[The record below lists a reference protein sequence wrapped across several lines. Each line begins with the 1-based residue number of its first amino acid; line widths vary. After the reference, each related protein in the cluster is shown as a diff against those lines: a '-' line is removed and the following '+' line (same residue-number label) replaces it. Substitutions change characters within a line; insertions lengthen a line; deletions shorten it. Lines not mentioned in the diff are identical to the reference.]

1 MLIDDSVGTAFRPPG
16 SHSDVTRA
24 RSYSPSDAAVPPLP
38 IADTIGFIIPP
49 VELVPLLNPKV
60 VVLPGIP
67 YDSGPLLL
75 SNCLLLSI
83 FISAVVRLTNADE
96 DDDDEDD
103 DDA

>member
-1 MLIDDSVGTAFRPPG
+1 MFIDDSVGTAFRPPG
-16 SHSDVTRA
+16 SQSDVTRA
-24 RSYSPSDAAVPPLP
+24 RSYSPSDAAEPPLP
-38 IADTIGFIIPP
+38 IADTIGFINPP
-49 VELVPLLNPKV
+49 VEPLLNPKV

-83 FISAVVRLTNADE
+83 FISAVLRLTKADE
-96 DDDDEDD
+96 DDDDGDD